1 MNRQITMNNGMDV
14 ARQAAADI
22 EAWLKK
28 YRGTI
33 GVVNVE
39 NNHDFQKA
47 DIDLIWVSRRGTDTI
62 EIKADRWQDTGN
74 FFFETESNKEKGTP
88 GCFLYTEANYIFYYF
103 VKPRLLYILPMP
115 QTREWFLANKDRFE
129 ERETTTPVGDGHYT
143 TVGRL
148 VPIETVVS
156 EVPEVKQKKI

>member
-22 EAWLKK
+22 ESWLKK

-39 NNHDFQKA
+39 KDPDFQKA
-47 DIDLIWVSRRGTDTI
+47 DIDLIWVSHRGTDTI
-62 EIKADRWQDTGN
+62 EIKADRWQDSGN
-74 FFFETESNKEKGTP
+74 FFFETESNKEKGAP

-103 VKPRLLYILPMP
+103 VKPHLLYILPMP

-129 ERETTTPVGDGHYT
+129 ERETTTPVGDGYYT

-156 EVPEVKQKKI
+156 EVPEVKQKKL

>member
-1 MNRQITMNNGMDV
+1 MNRQITMNDGMEV
-14 ARQAAADI
+14 AKQAAAEI
-22 EAWLKK
+22 ESWLKK

-39 NNHDFQKA
+39 NNPDFQKA
-47 DIDLIWVSRRGTDTI
+47 DIDLIWVSKRGTDTI
-62 EIKADRWQDTGN
+62 EIKADRWQETGN
-74 FFFETESNKEKGTP
+74 FFFETDSNKERGTP
-88 GCFLYTEANYIFYYF
+88 GCFLYTEANYVFYYF
-103 VKPRLLYILPMP
+103 VNSRMLYILPMP

-129 ERETTTPVGDGHYT
+129 ERETTTPAGGGSYT

-156 EVPEVKQKKI
+156 EVIEVKQKRL